1 MTTTAKLIQETESK
15 LTQHLSFKGSI
26 LENKNW
32 TEQRDFLREQL
43 LKLKIAFYDE
53 EIKKLEDKKAFL
65 IKESKK

>member
-1 MTTTAKLIQETESK
+1 MSTTARLIAETENK
-15 LTQHLSFKGSI
+15 LNQHLSFKGSI

-32 TEQRDFLREQL
+32 NEQRDFLKEQL

-65 IKESKK
+65 IKEGKQ